1 MVANQELVKSLRRQ
15 FIVQGYG
22 GLTKAEK
29 IALIDEQAIL
39 IDEQAILID
48 EQANRIAELELK
60 LVKHGVTVKQYQLD
74 CDGLH
79 ASIDVLLAENRAKDN
94 RIAELEAQVEQL
106 ING

>member
-39 IDEQAILID
+39 IDEQAILI
-48 EQANRIAELELK
+48 AELEGE
-60 LVKHGVTVKQYQLD
+60 VK
-74 CDGLH
+74 
-79 ASIDVLLAENRAKDN
+79 AKDGY
-94 RIAELEAQVEQL
+94 IDDLEAQVAGYKKAWEDL
-106 ING
+106 VADISE

>member
-39 IDEQAILID
+39 IDEQA
-48 EQANRIAELELK
+48 ERIAELKEVAESLREWIDA
-60 LVKHGVTVKQYQLD
+60 LPSDTR
-74 CDGLH
+74 
-79 ASIDVLLAENRAKDN
+79 IDVEMPGIDRDYVDSVLK
-94 RIAELEAQVEQL
+94 
-106 ING
+106 

>member
-39 IDEQAILID
+39 IDEQA
-48 EQANRIAELELK
+48 E
-60 LVKHGVTVKQYQLD
+60 
-74 CDGLH
+74 
-79 ASIDVLLAENRAKDN
+79 
-94 RIAELEAQVEQL
+94 RIAELEAAYALMTSTATSWFDELESLKAAQQGEQG
-106 ING
+106 NE